1 MVVYREVSIMK
12 TLTDIM
18 QEIEKACLQQA
29 IRVFCRHL
37 PVDCLECGIP
47 DYMCPKYIYSI
58 CADTIESW

>member
-1 MVVYREVSIMK
+1 MK
-12 TLTDIM
+12 TFSDIM

-58 CADTIESW
+58 CADTIERW